1 MRVTQDSM
9 VQATLHRLQTRLT
22 EHQEAN
28 TRVSTGREWQRLSD
42 DPAKANRALGLRAEE
57 HARTQHQRNAQS
69 ADSLLEITDSTL
81 QSMTDRLHR
90 VRDLAVGGVKG
101 TQSAGER
108 EAVATELRELR
119 DDLMALAN
127 RTQGKNP
134 LFAGY
139 RAGPAVEATGG
150 GYDFSPRPPPGD
162 DIEEVRRSIGPHEDV
177 RINVTAQELFATGP
191 DENLFALIDDVAAQI
206 TNGDD
211 EAASASLAKL
221 DTAREQLQAHHSAV
235 GVAHNRVKAA
245 LNSGEGD
252 LLAIKA
258 ERANVEDV
266 DLAEAI
272 MELQTQEVAY
282 EAALGSLARVMQPS
296 LMDFLR

>member
-22 EHQEAN
+22 EHEEAN

-42 DPAKANRALGLRAEE
+42 DPAKANRALALRAEE
-57 HARTQHQRNAQS
+57 HARSQHQRNAEH
-69 ADSLLEITDSTL
+69 ADSLLEVTDSTL
-81 QSMTDRLHR
+81 QSMADRLHR

-119 DDLMALAN
+119 DDLVALAN
-127 RTQGKNP
+127 TAQGTKP

-139 RAGPAVEATGG
+139 RSGTAVAAEAG
-150 GYDFSPRPPPGD
+150 GYTIAPAADEPV
-162 DIEEVRRSIGPHEDV
+162 EEVRRSIGPHEDV

-191 DENLFALIDDVAAQI
+191 GPGDNLFALIDDLAARI
-206 TNGDD
+206 VDGDD
-211 EAASASLAKL
+211 AAVSASLDTL
-221 DTAREQLQAHHSAV
+221 DAARQQLQSHHAAV
-235 GVAHNRVKAA
+235 GVTHNRVKTS
-245 LNSGEGD
+245 LDRGERD
-252 LLAIKA
+252 LLAIQS
-258 ERANVEDV
+258 ERSNVEDV